1 MQVSQIDSKRMVVHV
16 RAGKGAKDRYVPLPQ
31 PTLTLLRCHWKTHR
45 HPKWLFPAPGR
56 SGTHESQA
64 TRYLPLSSVQTVFK
78 KSIRE
83 VGIQKDAHVHTLRHS
98 YATHLLEEGVDIRII
113 SEYLGH
119 RSLDSTLIYTHLTPL
134 MRQGVA
140 EKINS
145 LMSGLS

>member
-78 KSIRE
+78 KMLTCIPFA
-83 VGIQKDAHVHTLRHS
+83 IPTQ
-98 YATHLLEEGVDIRII
+98 RIC
-113 SEYLGH
+113 LKKA
-119 RSLDSTLIYTHLTPL
+119 LIF
-134 MRQGVA
+134 A
-140 EKINS
+140 
-145 LMSGLS
+145 